1 MKKIKIFFYTL
12 FVLDVIAGFVVGKF
26 VSLAAAIFTIFVL
39 LFLNLT
45 VYAIILKL
53 HKQLEKAKNGTK

>member
-26 VSLAAAIFTIFVL
+26 VSLTAAVIAAFVL
-39 LFLNLT
+39 LFLNLS

-53 HKQLEKAKNGTK
+53 HKQLDKVKNGTK

>member
-26 VSLAAAIFTIFVL
+26 VSLTAAIITIFVL
-39 LFLNLT
+39 LFLNST
-45 VYAIILKL
+45 VYTIVLKL
-53 HKQLEKAKNGTK
+53 HKQLDKVKNGTK

>member
-12 FVLDVIAGFVVGKF
+12 FVSDVIAGFVVGEF
-26 VSLAAAIFTIFVL
+26 VSLTAAIITILVL

-53 HKQLEKAKNGTK
+53 HKQLDKEKNGTK